1 MARIVQKHLSDQGFK
16 TLSTGAM
23 GRQSRARHEGAFSMR
38 ETAQSRKQ
46 KEPVNPELSVI
57 VPAFNE
63 GPNVDELVARLVPVL
78 EGLVSSF
85 EILFVDDGS
94 TDDTPERLRRLSET
108 EPRLRAIRFSRNF
121 GKEIGLAAG
130 LDHVRGAAV
139 AIIDADLQHPPEILA
154 DFIARWREGYEMV
167 YGQRVDRSTDG
178 PLRRWMTEH
187 FYRLFH
193 KFGEIPLPPGAGDFR
208 LMDRKVVDALRK
220 LPERA
225 RFSKGLYAWVGFRSI
240 GVPFEVQDRLH
251 GQSKWGIHR
260 LTRFALDGLSSFS
273 TLPLKLATY
282 FGIGISIFAITYA
295 ITVMLRTLVF
305 GTDLPGFPTL
315 VVSVMFFSG
324 IQLIFLGIIGE
335 YVGRIFAE
343 VKRRPLYI
351 VAEEI
356 GAEVEDIVPPRT
368 QPKPRARKRAT
379 S

>member
-1 MARIVQKHLSDQGFK
+1 MAGKSK
-16 TLSTGAM
+16 AAT
-23 GRQSRARHEGAFSMR
+23 
-38 ETAQSRKQ
+38 
-46 KEPVNPELSVI
+46 PELSVI

-63 GPNVDELVARLVPVL
+63 GQNIDELVARLVPVL
-78 EGLVSSF
+78 EGLVASF

-94 TDDTPERLRRLSET
+94 TDDTPDRLRRIAQQD
-108 EPRLRAIRFSRNF
+108 RRIRAIRFSRNF

-130 LDHVRGAAV
+130 LDHVKGDAV

-178 PLRRWMTEH
+178 PVRRWMTER
-187 FYRLFH
+187 FYRLFR
-193 KFGEIPLPPGAGDFR
+193 KFGEIPLPAGAGDFR
-208 LMDRKVVDALRK
+208 LMDRKVVDALRR

-225 RFSKGLYAWVGFRSI
+225 RFSKGLYAWVGFKSI

-251 GQSKWGIHR
+251 GQSKWGIHK

-282 FGIGISIFAITYA
+282 LGLGISIFAITYA
-295 ITVMLRTLVF
+295 VTMVLRTIFSGSDV
-305 GTDLPGFPTL
+305 PGFPTL

-335 YVGRIFAE
+335 YIGRIFAE

-356 GAEVEDIVPPRT
+356 GGEEPVAKTAPRT
-368 QPKPRARKRAT
+368 RSRAT
-379 S
+379 P